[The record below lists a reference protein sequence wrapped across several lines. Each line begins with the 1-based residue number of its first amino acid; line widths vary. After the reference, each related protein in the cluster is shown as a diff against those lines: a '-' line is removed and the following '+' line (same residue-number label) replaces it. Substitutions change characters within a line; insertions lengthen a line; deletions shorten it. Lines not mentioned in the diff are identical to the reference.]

1 MKHKIL
7 KLSALLI
14 LPFVFLGCTYYQG
27 LNELKAKIKPNELDV
42 TVVDAKFT
50 NVKRSIIAN
59 TPRCFSSMYNVSGDC
74 TIHTNNSKILEVSCS
89 RKMNDSYLGSSKVNV
104 LVPYIKAAIPTCSNA
119 PTSPA
124 FCLRCAP
131 FTPCDLSACAT
142 SCPTTAASSAS
153 FAAYLNK
160 PV

>member
-89 RKMNDSYLGSSKVNV
+89 RKMKDSYLGSSKVNV
-104 LVPYIKAAIPTCSNA
+104 LVPYIKAEKVDSQRTKLTIYSGHASIINTIVVEWA
-119 PTSPA
+119 KGEHQM
-124 FCLRCAP
+124 
-131 FTPCDLSACAT
+131 
-142 SCPTTAASSAS
+142 CPSI
-153 FAAYLNK
+153 L
-160 PV
+160 